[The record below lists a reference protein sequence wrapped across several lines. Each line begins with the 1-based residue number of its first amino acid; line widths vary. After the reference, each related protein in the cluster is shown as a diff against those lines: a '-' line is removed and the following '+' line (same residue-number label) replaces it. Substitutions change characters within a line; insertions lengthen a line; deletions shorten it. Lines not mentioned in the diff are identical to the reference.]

1 MADVG
6 GRRRPV
12 DGDRRGGGCGGGERG
27 VSTILGYTLNLA
39 VATILVTGLLT
50 AAGGYVEGQQERA
63 IRTELDVIGS
73 RVAGDIGAADR
84 LVRTGG
90 DTTVELEVSTP
101 TRTTG
106 VPYTIDVNTTG
117 SDTITLSTTDPA
129 VSVTVPFRT
138 HTPVEAESVS
148 GGTFTI
154 RYDPSTG
161 TLVIENA

>member
-1 MADVG
+1 MADVD
-6 GRRRPV
+6 RECAHRSV
-12 DGDRRGGGCGGGERG
+12 DRRDREFVDSDRG

-39 VATILVTGLLT
+39 VATILVTGLLV

-106 VPYTIDVNTTG
+106 VTYTIDVNTTG
-117 SDTITLSTTDPA
+117 SNTITLSTTDPA

-138 HTPVEAESVS
+138 NTPVESDSVS
-148 GGTFTI
+148 GGTFTL

>member
-6 GRRRPV
+6 RRQRRPK
-12 DGDRRGGGCGGGERG
+12 GSARG

-39 VATILVTGLLT
+39 VATILVTGLL
-50 AAGGYVEGQQERA
+50 ASAGGYVGGQQERA

-84 LVRTGG
+84 LVRSGS

-101 TRTTG
+101 SRSTG
-106 VPYTIDVNTTG
+106 SPYTIDINTTG
-117 SDTITLSTTDPA
+117 SNTITLSTRDPA
-129 VSVTVPFRT
+129 VSVTVPFRSD
-138 HTPVEAESVS
+138 TPVEAESVS
-148 GGTFTI
+148 GGTFYI
-154 RYDPSTG
+154 RYDPSAG

>member
-1 MADVG
+1 MADVDH
-6 GRRRPV
+6 RR
-12 DGDRRGGGCGGGERG
+12 DRLRDADRG

-39 VATILVTGLLT
+39 VATILVTGLLV

-84 LVRTGG
+84 LVRTGD
-90 DTTVELEVSTP
+90 DTEVELEVSTP
-101 TRTTG
+101 SRSTG
-106 VPYTIDVNTTG
+106 VPYNIDINTTG
-117 SDTITLSTTDPA
+117 SNTITLSTTDPA

-138 HTPVEAESVS
+138 KTPVESESVS
-148 GGTFTI
+148 GGTFYI